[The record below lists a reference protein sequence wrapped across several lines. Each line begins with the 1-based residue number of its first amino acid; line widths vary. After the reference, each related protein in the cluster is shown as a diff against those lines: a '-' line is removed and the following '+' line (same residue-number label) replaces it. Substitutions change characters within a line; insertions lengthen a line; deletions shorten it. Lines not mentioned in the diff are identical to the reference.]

1 MSQRDEMMGIMLH
14 LSKQTA
20 VLSHDLCE
28 SGKPVT
34 PEKLKV
40 FAQHFMAVNMV
51 VGLLHGDDETEILDD
66 CIDSMLEAMVDAGY
80 KNPDGSNTQHAVEML
95 ARFEAYHAN
104 KSKPQ
109 PEVQKP
115 EFDDDAFLDF
125 LNEIGAFDK

>member
-1 MSQRDEMMGIMLH
+1 MSQRDEMMGIMLR

-28 SGKPVT
+28 IGNPVT

-40 FAQHFMAVNMV
+40 FAQHFMAVNML
-51 VGLLHGDDETEILDD
+51 VGLMHGDDETDILDD

-80 KNPDGSNTQHAVEML
+80 KNPDGSNTQQTEQMM
-95 ARFEAYHAN
+95 RSFETYHKN
-104 KSKPQ
+104 KTKPQ